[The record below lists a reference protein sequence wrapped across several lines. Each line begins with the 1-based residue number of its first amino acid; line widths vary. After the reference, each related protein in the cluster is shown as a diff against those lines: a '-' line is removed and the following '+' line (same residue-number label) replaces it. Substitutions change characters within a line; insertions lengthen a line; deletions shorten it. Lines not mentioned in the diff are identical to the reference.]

1 MTPRTLLNRS
11 RTFTGSDTTFLSGDS
26 IEIDQSVNYEVVR
39 QRVFFDDVELVTLHR
54 ERGIAFI
61 IVTAAWGVLWTAMAI
76 FLTAINVDTWPVAL
90 PLFLIGF
97 PAIVACL
104 IRLAIGR
111 DVVTVFGRRTKAAL
125 RFGVFRKR
133 RARDVYGQICAA
145 VRRAQSRARA
155 DVNRAESAAPPLPPD
170 VPLPPPAQ

>member
-1 MTPRTLLNRS
+1 MTTRTLLNRS
-11 RTFTGSDTTFLSGDS
+11 RTFTGNDTAFLTGDS

-54 ERGIAFI
+54 ERGIAFV
-61 IVTAAWGVLWTAMAI
+61 IVTAAWGLLWTALAI
-76 FLTAINVDTWPVAL
+76 FLIAINVDTWPVAL

-97 PAIVACL
+97 PGVAACL
-104 IRLAIGR
+104 LRLAMGR

-125 RFGVFRKR
+125 RFGVFRKQ

-145 VRRAQSRARA
+145 VRRAQGRARA
-155 DVNRAESAAPPLPPD
+155 GVNRAESAAPPLPPD